1 MATKKA
7 TATTNNA
14 TANNTTN
21 NATKKDKY
29 SYFSDEAIIEEV
41 EMNMACYNEE
51 TKSYDRIDE
60 IEYLNHNA
68 PELLHEWFYRIVT
81 HYNLHT
87 YIREDVLMQYL
98 YYDWIE
104 AIMHFYRY
112 GSLVGELLQQY
123 IDEITED
130 LQDDWETRQIPN

>member
-1 MATKKA
+1 MKTVKH
-7 TATTNNA
+7 
-14 TANNTTN
+14 
-21 NATKKDKY
+21 ATKKDKY
-29 SYFSDEAIIEEV
+29 SYFSHEAIIEEV
-41 EMNMACYNEE
+41 KMNLVCYNEE
-51 TKSYDRIDE
+51 AKSCDTIDE

-87 YIREDVLMQYL
+87 YIREDVLMRYL
-98 YYDWIE
+98 YYDWNE

-112 GSLVGELLQQY
+112 GSLVAEMLQQY